1 MADDATLRRS
11 LSRSPPAAP
20 TPRPPPHPPSPP
32 LLGGRALP
40 ENEHGFVST
49 SAVFPNGSR

>member
-11 LSRSPPAAP
+11 LSRSPPAAAAP
-20 TPRPPPHPPSPP
+20 TPPPSPP
-32 LLGGRALP
+32 PVVGRALP